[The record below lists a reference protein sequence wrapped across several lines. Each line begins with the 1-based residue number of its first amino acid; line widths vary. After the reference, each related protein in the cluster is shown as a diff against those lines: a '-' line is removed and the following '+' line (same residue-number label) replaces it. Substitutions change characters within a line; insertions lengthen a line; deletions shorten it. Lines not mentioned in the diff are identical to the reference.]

1 MEIKLKIKIKIHF
14 GDADLPGQRR
24 KQMSRQ
30 KKQATNEEEI
40 LNKVLFHNNMYQ
52 KTVLQCIL
60 SFECNKVSQIT
71 NPARLS
77 LLIKGH

>member
-40 LNKVLFHNNMYQ
+40 LNKVFFHNKSETCVAMY
-52 KTVLQCIL
+52 II
-60 SFECNKVSQIT
+60 FWM
-71 NPARLS
+71 
-77 LLIKGH
+77 

>member
-1 MEIKLKIKIKIHF
+1 MSSMEIKLKIKIKIHF

-40 LNKVLFHNNMYQ
+40 LNKVFFHNNMYQ
-52 KTVLQCIL
+52 KTVAMYII
-60 SFECNKVSQIT
+60 F
-71 NPARLS
+71 
-77 LLIKGH
+77 